1 MGNKY
6 HNRSIVIDGI
16 KFDSIVEGCRYVVL
30 RQMELDGL
38 ITNLRRQVA
47 FEIIPKM
54 LEEEVIHLKTKDKI
68 KQKTVQLPTYY
79 KADFV
84 YEKDGKLVVE
94 DVKGSTQMIT
104 ADFKL
109 KKKLMKYV
117 YNIDVQIV
125 IIPYKEQRA
134 ILRNLSLTGSLRP
147 LSADRT

>member
-1 MGNKY
+1 
-6 HNRSIVIDGI
+6 
-16 KFDSIVEGCRYVVL
+16 
-30 RQMELDGL
+30 MEQKGL
-38 ITNLRRQVA
+38 ISNLRRQVS

-68 KQKTVQLPTYY
+68 RQRTVQLPSYY

-84 YEKDGKLVVE
+84 YEKDGKLIVE

-134 ILRNLSLTGSLRP
+134 ILRNLSPSGSLNQP
-147 LSADRT
+147 FPDQT